1 MKKIYILTAVFALLT
16 LSLNAQTR
24 AIKKVVQPTAP
35 TEKVATPPDG
45 NFRMGPS
52 KTSTTPVTP
61 PYTND
66 FSTSDLWNW
75 WQVISDSYG
84 NTWTYNSNGYAQYQ
98 YSRYYA
104 ADDWLVTA
112 PVYLEAGKTYK
123 FYIDA
128 WLRSTTYGYERME
141 VRMASANTASALS
154 DGTTIVSATNV
165 TSTTSTTFGNENITV
180 STTGNYYFGIHCIS
194 DRNVYYLYV
203 DNLVIDV
210 EEPIH
215 DMKVYMSQPSQVY
228 AGQTATVAAKVTNS
242 GDFDESSYTVTIKAN
257 GTTISTQTVNET
269 LAVGASKMIY
279 VQYPTTE
286 AGTVNLTATVACAND
301 AEATNDNATA
311 SLSVIAVPAPEN
323 VAANAS
329 DHNTT
334 VTWEAPNIA
343 PVSVTEDFE
352 DTEKFKPFSIG
363 GISAT
368 QHTGAIGG
376 WTVYDSTGKAVWPA
390 DDATW
395 PNMGVPQAWIVFNS
409 AEVPVVLEGNSGDQ
423 YMESVCPEDGTT
435 TNSWL
440 ISPELSGNAQ
450 TITFYECVISSSYP
464 ETYQV
469 LYSTTD
475 NNPSSF
481 TAIDQFTTSQTSWTL
496 RSVELPDGAKYFA
509 IRDITQNQ
517 WLMAID
523 DITYEVAGEQPVSY
537 NVYLDDNTQPVN
549 VDANTFSNDFSNLT
563 YGSHTCYISAVYAG
577 NIESA
582 LVPVTFLNEAKTA
595 TPTITY
601 DTSNKGYVIVTATG
615 NGTVTL
621 TVDGQTASSE
631 TGTVSIKVVRSL
643 EDRTVT
649 ATATALEEGKT
660 ASDPATANVPVT
672 ALNTEPT
679 AQAKEG
685 LLRLHLLIVDQM
697 KQEIPADNS
706 HPDRYGY
713 VLKYEPNGPGGE
725 GTRES
730 GTVDVRIQ
738 KADCEVMGAYT
749 LTEVDN
755 DTIIGR
761 LDEQGNIVHDQGI
774 KMQVITADVAYD
786 LSDSNDMLYEYIL
799 QGAKNGLPRYK
810 NDYLTKLRKTQNF
823 TYVEMYEG
831 VPYKGHEFPN
841 GEHHFFEAYNP
852 VTEVFNPDALE
863 TGAYATDYMTYAPSV
878 STWGVQRRYFE
889 DDGLDNTYGAPYWK
903 TAAGQVTMDDS
914 ELMAER
920 QKNQWNSVNWTTDAG
935 TASLYILDKVK
946 AVGLLPHTDK
956 ATVQYEPYMFRIFVE
971 SPSGSLRPYRVVEA
985 VEGSD
990 TEGEHLEAL
999 VPDDKLTD
1007 AQKYGPISVW
1017 ESYIEYD
1024 KDGNIIGAD
1033 AENGVMIST
1042 GPDKLYTNQT
1052 AYTFQ
1057 KNKVQR
1063 DATPEPTEENPHP
1076 TKPIWDKDSNNAM
1089 FGALNAISPETG
1101 KISTDDLKVFVRF
1114 YYAVKGELADHTV
1127 VRYSAGNRGEGSRSG
1142 NGAESG
1148 GGSAGAATSVFEIA
1162 YHGEVVGQTYY
1173 NIQGMESEKPFD
1185 GVNIVVTRYSDGST
1199 SVAKI
1204 VR

>member
-1 MKKIYILTAVFALLT
+1 MKKIYFLTAVLALLT

-24 AIKKVVQPTAP
+24 AIKKVAQPTAP
-35 TEKVATPPDG
+35 TEKVATSPDG
-45 NFRMGPS
+45 NFRKGPS
-52 KTSTTPVTP
+52 RASTDPVTP
-61 PYTND
+61 PYTNN
-66 FSTSDLWNW
+66 FGSSTEWNW
-75 WQVISDSYG
+75 WQVINVNSYSS
-84 NTWTYNSNGYAQYQ
+84 TWTYNSNGYAEYE
-98 YSRYYA
+98 YSSSYA

-123 FYIDA
+123 FYINA
-128 WLRSTTYGYERME
+128 WLESTTFGYERME

-154 DGTTIVSATNV
+154 AGTTIVSATNV
-165 TSTTSTTFGNENITV
+165 TSTTSTTFSNENITV

-194 DRNVYYLYV
+194 NRDVYYLYV

-210 EEPIH
+210 EAEPTH
-215 DMKVYMSQPSQVY
+215 DLKVYMSKPSQVY

-269 LAVGASKMIY
+269 LAVGASKMFY

-301 AEATNDNATA
+301 AEATNDNATT

-352 DTEKFKPFSIG
+352 DTDKFKPFSIG

-395 PNMGVPQAWIVFNS
+395 PNTGLPQAWIVFNT

-435 TNSWL
+435 TDSWL
-440 ISPELSGNAQ
+440 ISPELSGKAQ
-450 TITFYECVISSSYP
+450 TITFYERVISSSYP

-469 LYSTTD
+469 LYSTSD

-481 TAIDQFTTSQTSWTL
+481 ILIDEITTSQTSWTL

-537 NVYLDDNTQPVN
+537 NVYLDGTLVGN
-549 VDANTFSNDFSNLT
+549 VSSNTFSHDFSDLA
-563 YGSHTCYISAVYAG
+563 YGNHQCDISAVYAG

-697 KQEIPADNS
+697 RQTIPADNS

-713 VLKYEPNGPGGE
+713 VLRYEPNGANGE
-725 GTRES
+725 GARES

-761 LDEQGNIVHDQGI
+761 NHDQGI
-774 KMQVITADVAYD
+774 KMNVITADVAYNLSSTND
-786 LSDSNDMLYEYIL
+786 LLYEYIL
-799 QGAKNGLPRYK
+799 QGAENRLPNY
-810 NDYLTKLRKTQNF
+810 NQDYLTRLQKTQNF
-823 TYVEMYEG
+823 TYVEMLDG
-831 VPYKGHEFPN
+831 SDKGHEYPN
-841 GEHHFFEAYNP
+841 GEHHYFSAYNP
-852 VTEVFNPDALE
+852 VTGVFNADDLV
-863 TGAYATDYMTYAPSV
+863 TGTYGSSYMSYAPSV
-878 STWGVQRRYFE
+878 STWGVERRYFE
-889 DDGLDNTYGAPYWK
+889 DDGLDNTYGAPFWK
-903 TAAGQVTMDDS
+903 TGAGKVTMDDS
-914 ELMAER
+914 ELMAWR
-920 QKNQWNSVNWTTDAG
+920 QKNQWNSVNWTTAAG
-935 TASLYILDKVK
+935 TASLYILDGVK
-946 AVGLLPHTDK
+946 AVGLLPHTDI

-985 VEGSD
+985 VEGST

-999 VPDDKLTD
+999 APDDKLTD

-1017 ESYIEYD
+1017 ESYIQYD
-1024 KDGNIIGAD
+1024 EDGNIIGAD

-1042 GPDKLYTNQT
+1042 GADKEYPTQT

-1057 KNKVQR
+1057 KNMVKR

-1076 TKPIWDKDSNNAM
+1076 AKPIWDKDSNNAM

-1101 KISTDDLKVFVRF
+1101 TISTNDLKVFVRF
-1114 YYAVKGELADHTV
+1114 YYMVKGWNANSMSLRA
-1127 VRYSAGNRGEGSRSG
+1127 GEGEGEGDEARPG

-1148 GGSAGAATSVFEIA
+1148 GGAAGVATAVNEVQYLGEI
-1162 YHGEVVGQTYY
+1162 VSQTYY
-1173 NIQGMESEKPFD
+1173 NVQGMVSDKPFD
-1185 GVNIVVTRYSDGST
+1185 GVNIVVTRFGNGTT
-1199 SVAKI
+1199 SVSKI